1 MIGIST
7 IRMNGP
13 IKPAFGIPGYALQTP
28 AVADCGSFVLH
39 LATTK

>member
-1 MIGIST
+1 MINT
-7 IRMNGP
+7 LAFRMNGP